1 MIQGE
6 VCWYTFKEPNKKRPV
21 LILTRNDLIPLLNV
35 VSVAEISSTI
45 RENNAEVWLEEADGM
60 PQRCAVNLT
69 NIQTVNKTKL
79 GESITLL
86 SAEKMSELRLAI
98 EFVFNLRKL

>member
-6 VCWYTFKEPNKKRPV
+6 VRWYTFKEPNKKRPV

-35 VSVAEISSTI
+35 VSVAEISSMT
-45 RENNAEVWLEEADGM
+45 RENDAEIWLDESDGM
-60 PQRCAVNLT
+60 PERCAVDLT
-69 NIQTVNKTKL
+69 NIQTVHKVKL

-86 SAEKMSELRLAI
+86 SPEKMGELRLAI